1 MACATEADTICHIK
15 ASGSGSP
22 IKFLALDDT
31 IGQLKQ
37 EGGYIILRLFLHTF
51 SIKEAQFYR

>member
-22 IKFLALDDT
+22 IKFLDLDDT

-37 EGGYIILRLFLHTF
+37 EGGYIIIAFISLYLFNKGSTIL
-51 SIKEAQFYR
+51 